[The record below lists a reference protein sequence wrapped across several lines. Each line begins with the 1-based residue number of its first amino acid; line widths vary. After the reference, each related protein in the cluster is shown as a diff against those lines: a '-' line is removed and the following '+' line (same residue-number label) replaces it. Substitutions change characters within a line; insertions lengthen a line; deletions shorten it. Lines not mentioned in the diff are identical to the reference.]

1 MREPEARRFGIPEL
15 IDWAA
20 GQGIRLDSTQTRQLA
35 AYLETLL
42 LWAKRIDLV
51 SQSDP
56 DVIVTKHFADCLVP
70 ARFCPE
76 SGSIADIGSGAGFP
90 GLVLA
95 IALPRARLRVIESRA
110 KRASFLA
117 EVVRVAKIEN
127 AAVINA
133 RVESLVDD
141 ETHRHAYDLA
151 ISRALGSLGEF
162 ISLARPLLRP
172 AGSVLAMKGPRFA
185 DELEALTNP
194 RAPCELTHRYRLPD
208 GSERALLGFSC
219 A

>member
-1 MREPEARRFGIPEL
+1 LREPGARRFGISEL
-15 IDWAA
+15 PAWAEA
-20 GQGIRLDSTQTRQLA
+20 QGISLGSTQARQLA
-35 AYLETLL
+35 AYLDTLL
-42 LWAKRIDLV
+42 LWAKRVDLV

-56 DVIVTKHFADCLVP
+56 DVIVAKHFADSLVP

-76 SGSIADIGSGAGFP
+76 DGAIADIGSGAGFP

-95 IALPRARLRVIESRA
+95 IALPKASVRVIESRA

-127 AAVINA
+127 AAVSHA
-133 RVESLVDD
+133 RAEDLAGEDD
-141 ETHRHAYDLA
+141 HRQAYDVVF
-151 ISRALGSLGEF
+151 SRALGTLDEF

-172 AGSVLAMKGPRFA
+172 SGKVLAMKGPRFA
-185 DELEALTNP
+185 EELDSLGDQ
-194 RAPCELTHRYRLPD
+194 RSSCELTHRYRLPD
-208 GSERALLGFSC
+208 GSERALLRIRC